1 MVTAVSGYIEQVGS
15 VIKEI
20 PKHNY
25 HLSTQFRLTSNVDTQ
40 ERIYAKQYSQM
51 NCDEI

>member
-15 VIKEI
+15 VSKEI

-25 HLSTQFRLTSNVDTQ
+25 HLSTHICLTSNVDMQ
-40 ERIYAKQYSQM
+40 ECKHAKQYSQM
-51 NCDEI
+51 NCNEI